1 MGDRLDAYRGKR
13 DARRTPEPMPGRVRF
28 GAGDSFV
35 IHQHHAR
42 RLHWDL
48 RLERDG
54 VLVSWAVPRGL
65 PRDPHRNH
73 LAVHTEDH
81 PLEYA
86 TFAGEIPP
94 GEYGGGTMKI
104 FDRGRYEVQKWG
116 DDEVVVLLR
125 GDRVHGRYA
134 LFRTRDRDWM
144 IHRMD
149 PADPG
154 WTPMPEHLLPVRPIP
169 AARLPAGDADWAY
182 EMEWDGARV
191 LACVEGGRLRLLDA
205 DGHDLGGAFG
215 ELRGLAEALAP
226 TECVLDGVVVAFDRE
241 GHVSRAALRSR
252 LEGAA
257 RRRAGRAP
265 VQLLVFDLLWLEGR
279 STEGLG
285 YADRRSLLADLD
297 VSGESWQTPPYFSGG
312 GAYAVDAARAHE
324 LPAVIA
330 KRLDAPYRP
339 GSWLRVSV

>member
-1 MGDRLDAYRGKR
+1 MGDRLDAYRGQR
-13 DARRTPEPMPGRVRF
+13 DARRSPESIPGQVRL

-35 IHQHHAR
+35 IHQHHAG

-54 VLVSWAVPRGL
+54 APVSWAVPRGL
-65 PRDPHRNH
+65 PREPHRDH
-73 LAVHTEDH
+73 LAVRDPGDPPRTGC
-81 PLEYA
+81 A
-86 TFAGEIPP
+86 TFAG
-94 GEYGGGTMKI
+94 GTVLI
-104 FDRGRYEVQKWG
+104 FDRGRYEVERWG

-125 GDRVHGRYA
+125 GDRISGRYA
-134 LFRTRDRDWM
+134 LSRTRDRDWL

-149 PADPG
+149 PPDPG
-154 WTPMPEHLLPVRPIP
+154 WTPMPEHVVPVHSIP
-169 AARLPAGDADWAY
+169 AVRLPAGDGDWAY

-205 DGHDLGGAFG
+205 DGHDLSGAFG

-252 LEGAA
+252 IEGGS